1 MFATTKLVL
10 QLHRMQE
17 LPIDGPPAQRDP
29 FEFWVQE
36 QYYIYCVKGSKMVNA
51 KKIVAIFLPMI
62 PPHLSNQSSQLVS
75 TVCKILERMGVPE
88 TSMKKVA
95 AQRWLQSQP
104 TAPRQKS
111 LQEWVD
117 EEYIRHH
124 SAKTSAAKITS
135 VLSATLPQHLRG
147 QSTHL
152 RAAVDAMLQKKAAT
166 TAPSGAGASG
176 TTPVTAHSV
185 SARVVEGTKA
195 SSAAVHSSGVLQRHV
210 VPQKPATVS
219 APVQSGSHLSISS
232 FSSVQQ
238 PLNERPN
245 GGVPVGGVKTEE
257 VPRPEPV
264 IRRNAKVIGTNTPLP
279 YHSQLSEAK
288 PRSCS
293 RGFRKRRSRRSVR
306 ANS

>member
-17 LPIDGPPAQRDP
+17 LPIHGPPAQRDP

-36 QYYIYCVKGSKMVNA
+36 QYYIHCVKGAKMVNA
-51 KKIVAIFLPMI
+51 KKIAAILLPMI

-88 TSMKKVA
+88 TSMKKFT
-95 AQRWLQSQP
+95 AQQWLQSQP
-104 TAPRQKS
+104 TAKS

-117 EEYIRHH
+117 EEYLRHH
-124 SAKTSAAKITS
+124 SAKTSAKKIKS
-135 VLSATLPQHLRG
+135 ALSATLPQHLLD

-152 RAAVDAMLQKKAAT
+152 KAAVGAMLQKKAAT
-166 TAPSGAGASG
+166 TAPAGAGASG
-176 TTPVTAHSV
+176 TTPVTAHAV

-210 VPQKPATVS
+210 VPQQPATVS
-219 APVQSGSHLSISS
+219 APVQSGSHPSISS

-238 PLNERPN
+238 PLNESPN

-264 IRRNAKVIGTNTPLP
+264 VRRNAKVIGMNTPLP

-288 PRSCS
+288 PHSCS

-306 ANS
+306 PNS